1 MPCDP
6 AEAETN
12 FRWYF
17 EVTILYQ
24 ISFCLFPYIVNVV
37 VKPTQRQIG
46 VEKVRGV
53 RDPAG
58 VSRRFDLVFICVT
71 GASWTWRWRSRCAR
85 LNRKEILPHELV
97 VAGSKGVSVPR
108 PRLRSARSRGVGRG
122 AGTAINSL
130 LRFSLPTTPGLASP
144 PPHLSLA
151 APSPTFRSGSP
162 TRRSGESPLAV
173 ALCSCSPC
181 AR

>member
-53 RDPAG
+53 PAPQSTSASAIQQAFPA
-58 VSRRFDLVFICVT
+58 VSTSFLFASLGRR
-71 GASWTWRWRSRCAR
+71 
-85 LNRKEILPHELV
+85 
-97 VAGSKGVSVPR
+97 
-108 PRLRSARSRGVGRG
+108 
-122 AGTAINSL
+122 
-130 LRFSLPTTPGLASP
+130 GLGDGDR
-144 PPHLSLA
+144 A
-151 APSPTFRSGSP
+151 AP
-162 TRRSGESPLAV
+162 A
-173 ALCSCSPC
+173 
-181 AR
+181 